1 MVIFQKGARKV
12 KYPMHSNQFE
22 KNDQIW
28 NKNYFYFASI
38 YGAIY
43 SGLPQYE

>member
-22 KNDQIW
+22 KNDQILQAFMAPYTLDFH
-28 NKNYFYFASI
+28 NMSK
-38 YGAIY
+38 
-43 SGLPQYE
+43 